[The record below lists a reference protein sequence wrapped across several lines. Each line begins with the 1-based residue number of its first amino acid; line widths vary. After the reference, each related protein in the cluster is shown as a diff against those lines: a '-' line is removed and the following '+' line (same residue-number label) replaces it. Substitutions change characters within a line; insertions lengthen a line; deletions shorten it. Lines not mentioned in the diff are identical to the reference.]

1 MNLDKYLSSLLPSF
15 TKARMLEDLGVTRE
29 ELKYNTLP
37 PLKALS
43 QTFGKRK
50 WENEWVKNFDER
62 FEKQS
67 ELRYSGNFMTG
78 VYETL
83 ERALENCDSLERLI
97 NLTFADDVVR
107 EAMTVSRANILQYL
121 EVMSFAIS
129 YSRRLMVIAL
139 TLEVAQVEQE
149 DPTASSITPGEL
161 DWVTKRQDAFYQSM
175 RILGNKKEDLEK
187 QFADLPDMTIN
198 SDTVATTTA
207 LVGVTKIDPMGFGLI
222 PISLNP
228 IYHVRMAIADWQVS
242 RFKAAQEE
250 KRMLEFKLL
259 QLKLAST
266 GKKDVKLQQQVDYTQ
281 GRLQKLNF
289 KLREMEDN
297 YGTA

>member
-121 EVMSFAIS
+121 EVLSFAIS

-198 SDTVATTTA
+198 SDTVATT
-207 LVGVTKIDPMGFGLI
+207 
-222 PISLNP
+222 